1 MISVM
6 DSLSIV
12 EILKT
17 IWWGG
22 VKEVDGF
29 RCTSHFL
36 HRSEVTKPTLILS
49 VGKAAEQMYLAAA
62 EYYGSDV
69 PFFVATKYEHIQHLS
84 GENVICAGHPL
95 PDMNSTR
102 SGEEL
107 MARIK
112 RCGNDDHLLFLVSG
126 GASAIAELPEPS
138 VTLEDI
144 IAENKQMLSCGMTI
158 SEINSRRTMLSQIK
172 GGKLLSHFKGK
183 SILTLGISD
192 VEGNDIS
199 IIGSGIGSLEKP
211 YSVDYR
217 CEIVGSNKIAR
228 EGAEQVA
235 NDAGFVVRENCE
247 NLYEDVYVV
256 AKEIAAKLK
265 SAQPGICIFGGE
277 PTISLPQEHGK
288 GGRNQ
293 SLALALAREISG
305 TDNLT
310 ILVAGSDGTDGPTHA
325 AGAIV
330 NGRTW
335 DSEPGAEKALQTA
348 DACTWFDKQGGLFI
362 TGPTG
367 TNVMDIVVAYK
378 SY

>member
-6 DSLSIV
+6 DFLSNI
-12 EILKT
+12 ETLKK

-22 VKEVDGF
+22 IREVDGF

-36 HRSEVTKPTLILS
+36 HRAEVTKPTLILS

-62 EYYGSDV
+62 EYYGSDI
-69 PFFVATKYEHIQHLS
+69 PYFVATKYEHIQSLN

-95 PDMNSTR
+95 PDMNSIR

-107 MARIK
+107 MTRIK
-112 RCGNDDHLLFLVSG
+112 KCGYDDHLLFLVSG

-138 VTLEDI
+138 VILKDI
-144 IAENKQMLSCGMTI
+144 VTENKQMLSCGMAI
-158 SEINSRRTMLSQIK
+158 SEINSRRIMLSQIK

-183 SILTLGISD
+183 SILTLGLSD

-199 IIGSGIGSLEKP
+199 IIGSGIGSLRKP
-211 YSVDYR
+211 YNIEYR

-228 EGAEQVA
+228 KAAEQVA
-235 NDAGFVVRENCE
+235 IDAGFVVRANCE
-247 NLYEDVYVV
+247 NLYQDVYII

-265 SAQPGICIFGGE
+265 SALPGVCIFGGE
-277 PTISLPQEHGK
+277 PTISLPQHHGK

-293 SLALALAREISG
+293 SLALALAREIAG
-305 TDNLT
+305 LKNMT

-330 NGRTW
+330 DGDTW
-335 DSEPGAEKALQTA
+335 GSNPGGENALQAA
-348 DACTWFDKQGGLFI
+348 DAWTWFDEQGGLFI

-367 TNVMDIVVAYK
+367 TNVMDLVIAYK
-378 SY
+378 SH